1 MEELE
6 PSPHRPLTQRYA
18 QELKALGRLSDEEL
32 EAQAQAFMPKA
43 HEQRWGVLMRKEAQG
58 RLTAA
63 ERRELETLGEEF
75 LKISALKTRAQRLLD
90 ERHMALRQ
98 MWMEDGRHPKQGR
111 DF

>member
-1 MEELE
+1 
-6 PSPHRPLTQRYA
+6 LTQRYA